1 MNIRSTSVRASVALL
16 AVALAG
22 CSPAATASPQASASA
37 APQPSASTP
46 AEGSPSVAPPSGE
59 PITVGSTLS
68 LTGAFGATGVIHR
81 IVGEQF
87 VERLNANGGL
97 LGRPVEWTV
106 LDDESDQARVTQL
119 YERLI
124 SQDEVDLIMGPYATP
139 NILSA
144 MAVAERYSYVL
155 PQHTAVIA
163 PLMTY
168 ECQFPAWSIGPEPNR
183 YVPELVFEALASLDE
198 PPRRIVVA
206 ANQNGS
212 TDFVANGLPDD
223 PEDASVANV
232 GEELDLE
239 VAANIQYPPTT
250 TDWPP
255 IAAQIRDANPDFVF
269 NSAIGVDTVNLI
281 QAMEQLDYRPPLMF
295 SLFPAP
301 GPLLG
306 VGDAAEG
313 VMSISLFE
321 SNEPLLEAAGDE
333 VRAIVEEFEAA
344 ASAEGLP
351 YTAWETQATAS
362 WTAWEILVAGV
373 TGAGSLEHDAICE
386 HLQQNGAQSTFSGQL
401 EFDPESNNFWEPNQ
415 LLKQIQDGEWVAV
428 WPADRAAAELRGP
441 AN

>member
-1 MNIRSTSVRASVALL
+1 MNIRSTSVRASAALL

-87 VERLNANGGL
+87 VQRLNANGGL

-144 MAVAERYSYVL
+144 MAVAERYGYVL

-168 ECQFPAWSIGPEPNR
+168 ECQFPAWSIG
-183 YVPELVFEALASLDE
+183 
-198 PPRRIVVA
+198 
-206 ANQNGS
+206 
-212 TDFVANGLPDD
+212 
-223 PEDASVANV
+223 
-232 GEELDLE
+232 
-239 VAANIQYPPTT
+239 
-250 TDWPP
+250 
-255 IAAQIRDANPDFVF
+255 
-269 NSAIGVDTVNLI
+269 
-281 QAMEQLDYRPPLMF
+281 
-295 SLFPAP
+295 
-301 GPLLG
+301 
-306 VGDAAEG
+306 
-313 VMSISLFE
+313 
-321 SNEPLLEAAGDE
+321 
-333 VRAIVEEFEAA
+333 
-344 ASAEGLP
+344 
-351 YTAWETQATAS
+351 
-362 WTAWEILVAGV
+362 
-373 TGAGSLEHDAICE
+373 
-386 HLQQNGAQSTFSGQL
+386 
-401 EFDPESNNFWEPNQ
+401 
-415 LLKQIQDGEWVAV
+415 
-428 WPADRAAAELRGP
+428 
-441 AN
+441 